1 MEKAEYEGQIHS
13 DGKPRRILERF
24 GEINFPNKGTQQKGG
39 GTWHQEIRKLSG
51 LKGHTFR
58 ELVKKRLDG

>member
-51 LKGHTFR
+51 LKGHTW
-58 ELVKKRLDG
+58 